1 MALVYVLFEPG
12 QTAMVFGPQNK
23 TFPAVAAADAQI
35 LSSGEGFLV
44 VRGTRSGYVRKLYS
58 GGAMLVM
65 PTTEMMCGHPGAIRK
80 IATEMKGHRG
90 VSKRAIPDPWKHPPS
105 CVWRALSV
113 DVQAG
118 YRFHLQATK
127 DRQTGNRHRLLH

>member
-1 MALVYVLFEPG
+1 MSGMNQHDPSLHSSGHEAEQEPFRLRGILFPLLIGPGIIAVWGAVMALVYVLFEPG
-12 QTAMVFGPQNK
+12 QTVMVFGPQNK

-58 GGAMLVM
+58 GGAVLVM

-80 IATEMKGHRG
+80 IATGK
-90 VSKRAIPDPWKHPPS
+90 
-105 CVWRALSV
+105 
-113 DVQAG
+113 
-118 YRFHLQATK
+118 
-127 DRQTGNRHRLLH
+127 

>member
-1 MALVYVLFEPG
+1 MSGMNQRDPTLHSGGHEAEPEPFRLRGILFPLLIGPGIIVVWGAIMALVYLLFEPG
-12 QTAMVFGPQNK
+12 QTVMVFGPQNK

-80 IATEMKGHRG
+80 IATGK
-90 VSKRAIPDPWKHPPS
+90 
-105 CVWRALSV
+105 
-113 DVQAG
+113 
-118 YRFHLQATK
+118 
-127 DRQTGNRHRLLH
+127 